1 MAAKTANLNV
11 RMDPELKEEV
21 QSILDTLGISTTEA
35 VRAYFKQ
42 IKLHQGIPFELRIP
56 NELTQ
61 ETLQQLRDSK
71 EVDRFESTE
80 DLFDDLGV

>member
-61 ETLQQLRDSK
+61 KTLQQLRDSK
-71 EVDRFESTE
+71 EVDRFDSTE
-80 DLFDDLGV
+80 DLFDDLGI